1 MKKNKI
7 GKVIL
12 IIFMSLIIAG
22 IAYMGSYYIDKLY
35 KYYGE
40 VELKVIFDD
49 TETYIIP
56 NVLKSN
62 KEEALKTWPYMF
74 TIENN
79 GNRKGL
85 YQIIIKE
92 VNSTI
97 DRANLKYLLVLDDKE
112 IKEGNLDEITND
124 ILYTYEI
131 NKNTSQRFKLY
142 IWVDEADATT
152 KDDVYEYQIT
162 FNAIKDGGPGF

>member
-40 VELKVIFDD
+40 VELKVTFDD
-49 TETYIIP
+49 TETYLIP
-56 NVLKSN
+56 NVLNSN
-62 KEEALKTWPYMF
+62 KQEALETWPYMF

-85 YQIIIKE
+85 YQIIIKDI
-92 VNSTI
+92 NSTI
-97 DRANLKYLLVLDDKE
+97 DRTNLKYLLVLDDKE
-112 IKEGNLDEITND
+112 VKEGNLSDVTSD

-142 IWVDEADATT
+142 IWVENEETT
-152 KDDVYEYQIT
+152 KEDIYEYQIT